1 MSDASIDGRREQG
14 QPDRQETAP
23 LDRSIFEFF
32 EYVQSEDA
40 SSAFWRAE
48 RGTANA
54 EPGPRNSSAFF
65 LRCYTR
71 LCNPCRTG
79 CRSKAGFV
87 RNALTNG
94 R

>member
-23 LDRSIFEFF
+23 LDRSFFEFF

-40 SSAFWRAE
+40 SPAFWRAE

-54 EPGPRNSSAFF
+54 ERRTRTSELLPPSSFGVTPGSA
-65 LRCYTR
+65 TR
-71 LCNPCRTG
+71 
-79 CRSKAGFV
+79 AG
-87 RNALTNG
+87 RAADRRQDLSGT